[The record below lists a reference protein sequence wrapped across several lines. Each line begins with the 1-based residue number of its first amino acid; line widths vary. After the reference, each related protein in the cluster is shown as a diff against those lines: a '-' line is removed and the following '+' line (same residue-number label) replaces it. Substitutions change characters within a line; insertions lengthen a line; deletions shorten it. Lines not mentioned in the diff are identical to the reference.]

1 MAFEPVIAQPAI
13 RQTPRSGDTT
23 VSRGRVARVAPS
35 AGSHVLLVALAI
47 FAALPILWMYLGT
60 FKKPN
65 DLFTTVIPLHPTF
78 DNIRAALDGMPF
90 WTLAQN
96 TVLMSIGVS
105 LGQLFTGLLAAYAFA
120 CWRFRGQH
128 ALFLLVIATWLVPF
142 QVTML
147 PNYVLLARL
156 GLLNS
161 VAGTVVPQLASAF
174 AIVLLRQ
181 HLKSFPR
188 ELLEASRVD
197 GNSSWTTL
205 WKVIVP
211 NLIPAL
217 AALEIILFVGAWNE
231 YFWPLLVFHTPNSV
245 LQLGMSTFLNSEG
258 TNYGAL
264 MAAAGLATLPVLLLY
279 IVLQRRIVNAFVRSG
294 IK

>member
-1 MAFEPVIAQPAI
+1 MAFEPVVAQPAF
-13 RQTPRSGDTT
+13 RPAERSEAKP
-23 VSRGRVARVAPS
+23 VARPQVTRV
-35 AGSHVLLVALAI
+35 AGSHLLLGALAI

-60 FKKPN
+60 FRTPN
-65 DLFTTVIPLHPTF
+65 ELFTSIVPLHPTL
-78 DNIRAALDGMPF
+78 DNIRSALDAMPF
-90 WTLAQN
+90 WTLLEN
-96 TVLMSIGVS
+96 TVLMAIGVS
-105 LGQLFTGLLAAYAFA
+105 LGQLFTGLLAAYGFA

-161 VAGTVVPQLASAF
+161 VAGTIVPQLASAF

-211 NLIPAL
+211 NLTPVL

-231 YFWPLLVFHTPNSV
+231 YFWPLLVFHTPDSV
-245 LQLGMSTFLNSEG
+245 LQLGMNGLLNTES

-279 IVLQRRIVNAFVRSG
+279 VVLQRRIVNAFVRSG